1 MKMSRREFMGTTTA
15 GVTLPAFAHLP
26 LQSARD
32 IDALYDRA
40 IVCDTQGGE
49 NWDAAG
55 FAAWKK
61 SGYTCIQT
69 TLNCGEAPRGRFQGE
84 MWSEGNF
91 AIAMQSLQE
100 WQQRMRQHPDVFIH
114 CTKAADIERAKR
126 EGKLAVIL
134 GFQNAPVH
142 DDVDNLKK
150 LYDAG
155 TRLIQLTYM
164 SRNLLGDGSQERT
177 SSGLSRFGIAC
188 VERMNDLGI
197 IVDLSHCGDGTTSDG
212 IAFSSQPV
220 AFTHTVCQTVY
231 ARFSGGV
238 YSLRAKT
245 DDLLRAVGNKGGFVA
260 ISTLG
265 YFVSPRPDASLEDYI
280 DHIAHAV
287 KVCGIDHVG
296 VSTDHSIRG
305 QAAGGL
311 TREKWQV
318 PRLMKYH
325 SLQPRWPPWIPALDT
340 PDRFRAVAHAL
351 AKRGLKADDIEK
363 ILGRNWVNYVREIF
377 RG

>member
-1 MKMSRREFMGTTTA
+1 MKINRREFIGATAA
-15 GVTLPAFAHLP
+15 GVTLAAVDLPAQ
-26 LQSARD
+26 QSASD

-49 NWDAAG
+49 RWDAAG
-55 FAAWKK
+55 LAAWKK

-69 TLNCGEAPRGRFQGE
+69 TLDSGQGPRGRFQGE
-84 MWSEGNF
+84 MWSEGTF
-91 AIAMQSLQE
+91 TSAMQSLEE
-100 WQQRMRQHPDVFIH
+100 WQQRIRKSPDVFIH

-134 GFQNAPVH
+134 GFQDAPFNA
-142 DDVDNLKK
+142 DVENVKR

-155 TRLIQLTYM
+155 ARLVQLTYM

-177 SSGLSRFGIAC
+177 SAGLSRFGIAC
-188 VERMNDLGI
+188 VERMNDLGM

-220 AFTHTVCQTVY
+220 AITHTVCQAVY
-231 ARFSGGV
+231 ARLSGGV

-245 DDLLRAVGNKGGFVA
+245 DDLLRALGNKGGFVS

-265 YFVSPRPDASLEDYI
+265 YFVSPKPDASIEDYI

-287 KVCGIDHVG
+287 KVCGIEHVG

-305 QAAGGL
+305 QAAGGF
-311 TREKWQV
+311 TRENWQV

-351 AKRGLKADDIEK
+351 AKRGFKAADIEG
-363 ILGRNWVNYVREIF
+363 ILGGNWVRFVRDVF